1 MQRLAEVWHS
11 SNYMDILQLAFPTSC
26 YRLTVDQ
33 LRRLFSSIIRS
44 PAPNI
49 VEITCS
55 DLNYNTT
62 ILIFLPVWLDL
73 VCACSCQIWG
83 GFPTYSE
90 STSGEGQA
98 GIRRIVNN
106 SYIQASSEEFCL
118 QSLNGQRAM
127 PTNGRS
133 STCNILATAPRASWR
148 ARQIVITSARAS
160 WRRLSCPSLITVDS
174 GGDTQAVFTRGSRH
188 ELN

>member
-62 ILIFLPVWLDL
+62 ILIFCRYGWIWCVPVHARFGEDFLPTLKALREKGKLAFV
-73 VCACSCQIWG
+73 
-83 GFPTYSE
+83 
-90 STSGEGQA
+90 
-98 GIRRIVNN
+98 
-106 SYIQASSEEFCL
+106 AS
-118 QSLNGQRAM
+118 
-127 PTNGRS
+127 
-133 STCNILATAPRASWR
+133 
-148 ARQIVITSARAS
+148 
-160 WRRLSCPSLITVDS
+160 
-174 GGDTQAVFTRGSRH
+174 
-188 ELN
+188 